1 MVQTISPHDQVVNYT
16 NIRQPY
22 NFAAEDKALAIEAI
36 EPTAATQAVLA
47 DTPYNETETV
57 INTEASEQNQNLST
71 VQPSS
76 LKTRFTPL
84 KNSNTG
90 LDHYQRLQETSN
102 EYAELLQELRT
113 DNSNTVLSSA
123 ITLDTNV

>member
-1 MVQTISPHDQVVNYT
+1 MVQTITPHDQIVNYT
-16 NIRQPY
+16 NIRQPH

-36 EPTAATQAVLA
+36 ERTAETQAVLA
-47 DTPYNETETV
+47 DPPYNATEIVTDV
-57 INTEASEQNQNLST
+57 KVSEQNQNASI

-102 EYAELLQELRT
+102 EYTELLQELQA

-123 ITLDTNV
+123 ITLDINV